1 MMAGG
6 RVGRLLTT
14 VLSIAVAT
22 GAGCSK
28 SHVPPPA
35 RNLAAEAVE
44 LLSYGD
50 VRTVAEKMHYPPNY
64 TPQERKMDIA
74 ATGNGLDLAAREF
87 GRLSEPK
94 EHAGVAAFY
103 EVGGSGGD
111 VAYLSSLSPH
121 YSAQVLYEAKFAKL
135 GKGYIRITVI
145 QLAADSPFEILG
157 VYFGLPVKDPH
168 SKQAILEITRKQLIQ
183 MGVPITPEVEQQM
196 AASLTPVRYPAPQ
209 GSSQHVQ

>member
-1 MMAGG
+1 VGPRQLRECRELV
-6 RVGRLLTT
+6 RVRL
-14 VLSIAVAT
+14 
-22 GAGCSK
+22 
-28 SHVPPPA
+28 
-35 RNLAAEAVE
+35 AVE
-44 LLSYGD
+44 PVHRGQALVLEEGRHRLVGGEHAFLDEPVAVLALALVHALGQAFLSL
-50 VRTVAEKMHYPPNY
+50 N
-64 TPQERKMDIA
+64 
-74 ATGNGLDLAAREF
+74 NWDLAAREF